1 MLEDLKYAS
10 NKAVGM
16 KQTLK
21 AIQQGSVEQV
31 FLARDI
37 DDYISNKIKDQCQNH
52 GVSIIMVDSMK
63 ELGEACSITVG
74 AATAAILK
82 DI

>member
-21 AIQQGSVEQV
+21 AIQQGSLNR
-31 FLARDI
+31 FF
-37 DDYISNKIKDQCQNH
+37 
-52 GVSIIMVDSMK
+52 
-63 ELGEACSITVG
+63 
-74 AATAAILK
+74 
-82 DI
+82 